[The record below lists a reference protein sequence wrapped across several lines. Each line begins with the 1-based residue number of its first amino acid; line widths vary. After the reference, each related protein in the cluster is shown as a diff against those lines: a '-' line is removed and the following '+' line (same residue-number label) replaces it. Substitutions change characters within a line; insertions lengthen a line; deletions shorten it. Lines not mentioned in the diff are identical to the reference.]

1 MIDATTAAEVR
12 GAWGNRMTAKA
23 ATSVLIHLGMVVA
36 FWAQGELFLAA
47 NGPTF
52 DEAVHLAAGHSYWAT
67 GDFRL
72 NVEDPPLP
80 KLLWA
85 LPGLID
91 GSAPF
96 RPDAGQWDRGEEWLI
111 GHEFLYGEPGR
122 VERLL
127 RPARRVNLLF
137 GVGVVVLVGV
147 WARRLWSSDCA
158 GAVASA
164 LAAFDPTLVGISG
177 VLSSDAALTLFTLLS
192 AYCLWE
198 YAGGR
203 DRRWL
208 VATGVA
214 LGLTLGSKF
223 SAVATVA
230 GLLAGV
236 AGFVLAGGS
245 FDPAGGTLAAR
256 LRSCLT
262 PGVRITIL
270 ALVTL
275 ACLYFVIRFP
285 DWGRGLKQQLVR
297 GATGDPHFY
306 FLGEVSVKPSPWY
319 FVVALAVKLPLGT
332 LALVACAAAWAV
344 VSRRTLSNR
353 WTLVALPP
361 AVFLLAATA
370 SGVNLGVRVVLPV
383 VPFLWLL
390 AGGFAAPGASAARR
404 QLFASAAVFAVAISA
419 LYNLPTPLSYF
430 NELAPTPGT
439 RLRLLGD
446 SNLDWGQGLPAIKP
460 WMREENVSCL
470 YLSAYGTCPPRVY
483 GIDHV
488 PLPGFGALEA
498 AAPRPLPAGMEKVYV
513 AVFGTNLQGVYL
525 ADPHTYNF
533 LRSRTPHAVL
543 AGSVWVYD
551 VTGDADALQ
560 RLEALAAQCR
570 PTVTPPARP

>member
-1 MIDATTAAEVR
+1 
-12 GAWGNRMTAKA
+12 MTAKA
-23 ATSVLIHLGMVVA
+23 ASYAIVHLALVA
-36 FWAQGELFLAA
+36 GFWSLGELAVVS

-85 LPGLID
+85 LPGLLD
-91 GSAPF
+91 GSASF
-96 RPDAGQWDRGEEWLI
+96 RPGAELWERGEEWLI
-111 GHEFLYGEPGR
+111 GNDFLYCEVGR

-127 RPARRVNLLF
+127 MPARRVNLLF

-147 WARRLWSSDCA
+147 WARRLWASEDA
-158 GAVASA
+158 GVVASA

-177 VLSSDAALTLFTLLS
+177 VLSSDAALTFFTFLS

-198 YAGGR
+198 YAGGL

-208 VATGVA
+208 VTTGVA

-236 AGFVLAGGS
+236 AGFVTLGGS
-245 FDPAGGTLAAR
+245 FDASGGGTLATR

-275 ACLYFVIRFP
+275 ACLYFVVRFP

-306 FLGEVSVKPSPWY
+306 FLGEVSGKPSPWY
-319 FVVALAVKLPLGT
+319 FLVALLVKLPLGT
-332 LALVACAAAWAV
+332 LGLTVAGAARAV
-344 VSRRTLSNR
+344 ASRRTPSER
-353 WTLVALPP
+353 WPLLVLPP
-361 AVFLLAATA
+361 AVFLLAVTLG
-370 SGVNLGVRVVLPV
+370 GVNLGVRVALPS

-390 AGGFAAPGASAARR
+390 AGGIMAPGSWTLARVLLSTVGFLSVMASAVGEFGR
-404 QLFASAAVFAVAISA
+404 
-419 LYNLPTPLSYF
+419 PLSYF
-430 NELAPTPGT
+430 NEYAPTPAD

-446 SNLDWGQGLPAIKP
+446 SNLDWGQGLPALKR
-460 WMREENVSCL
+460 WMREEDVPCL
-470 YLSAYGTCPPRVY
+470 YLSAYGTCPPCVF

-488 PLPGFGALEA
+488 PLPGFGALEEPY
-498 AAPRPLPAGMEKVYV
+498 PRSLPPGLAKVYV

-525 ADPHTYNF
+525 DDPHAYDF
-533 LRSRTPHAVL
+533 LRAREPHTVL

-551 VTGDADALQ
+551 VTGDAAALR
-560 RLEALAAQCR
+560 RLEALAAR
-570 PTVTPPARP
+570 

>member
-1 MIDATTAAEVR
+1 MMDAPTAAEVR
-12 GAWGNRMTAKA
+12 ETRGQPMATKA
-23 ATSVLIHLGMVVA
+23 AGFGVTQLALVA
-36 FWAQGELFLAA
+36 LFWLHGEAFLAA

-52 DEAVHLAAGHSYWAT
+52 DEAVHMAAGHSYWVT

-85 LPGLID
+85 LPGLLD

-111 GHEFLYGEPGR
+111 GHDFLYGEPGS
-122 VERLL
+122 VGRLL
-127 RPARRVNLLF
+127 TPARRVNLLF
-137 GVGVVVLVGV
+137 GVGVVVLVGA
-147 WARRLWSSDCA
+147 WARRLWSSEYA
-158 GAVASA
+158 GTVASA

-223 SAVATVA
+223 SAVASVA

-236 AGFVLAGGS
+236 AGFVAAGGS
-245 FDPAGGTLAAR
+245 FDAAGGTLAAR

-262 PGVRITIL
+262 PGVRATTL

-275 ACLYFVIRFP
+275 ACLYFVVRFP
-285 DWGRGLKQQLVR
+285 DWGRGLKQQLAR

-306 FLGEVSVKPSPWY
+306 FLGDVTNTPSPWY
-319 FVVALAVKLPLGT
+319 FVVALLVKFPLGT
-332 LALVACAAAWAV
+332 LALAGGGAAWTVA
-344 VSRRTLSNR
+344 SRRTLTTR
-353 WTLVALPP
+353 WPLVALPP
-361 AVFLLAATA
+361 AVFLLAVTA
-370 SGVNLGVRVVLPV
+370 SGVNLGVRVALPV

-390 AGGFAAPGASAARR
+390 AGGFAASGVRR
-404 QLFASAAVFAVAISA
+404 KVAAVVGVVAVAVSSLNEPA
-419 LYNLPTPLSYF
+419 TPLSYF
-430 NELAPTPGT
+430 NELAPTPAD
-439 RLRLLGD
+439 RLELLGD
-446 SNLDWGQGLPAIKP
+446 SNLDWGQGLPRLKT
-460 WMREENVSCL
+460 WMREEDVPCL

-483 GIDHV
+483 GIDYV

-498 AAPRPLPAGMEKVYV
+498 PAARSLPPGLRKVYV
-513 AVFGTNLQGVYL
+513 AVFATNLQGVYL
-525 ADPHTYNF
+525 ADPHTYDF
-533 LRSRTPHAVL
+533 LRGRTPHAVL

-551 VTGDADALQ
+551 VTGDADALR
-560 RLEALAAQCR
+560 RLDALAAR
-570 PTVTPPARP
+570 

>member
-1 MIDATTAAEVR
+1 MAAKTA
-12 GAWGNRMTAKA
+12 GC
-23 ATSVLIHLGMVVA
+23 VLTHLALVAA
-36 FWAQGELFLAA
+36 FWAQGEFFLAA

-85 LPGLID
+85 LPGLLD

-96 RPDAGQWDRGEEWLI
+96 RPDAGQWDRGEEWQI
-111 GHEFLYGEPGR
+111 GNDFLYGEPSR
-122 VERLL
+122 VEALL
-127 RPARRVNLLF
+127 TPARRVNLLF
-137 GVGVVVLVGV
+137 GVGVVALVGV
-147 WARRLWSSDCA
+147 WARRLWSSDFA
-158 GAVASA
+158 GVVASA
-164 LAAFDPTLVGISG
+164 LAAFDPTLVGLSG

-203 DRRWL
+203 HRRWL

-223 SAVATVA
+223 SAVASVA

-236 AGFVLAGGS
+236 VGFVVAGGS
-245 FDPAGGTLAAR
+245 FDGGNGGVASR

-262 PGVRITIL
+262 PGVRATIL

-275 ACLYFVIRFP
+275 ACLYFVVRFP

-306 FLGEVSVKPSPWY
+306 FLGEVSDKPSPWY
-319 FVVALAVKLPLGT
+319 FLVALAVKLPLGT
-332 LALVACAAAWAV
+332 LALAFGGAAWACAT
-344 VSRRTLSNR
+344 RRTASVR
-353 WTLVALPP
+353 WPLVVLPP
-361 AVFLLAATA
+361 AVFLLAIAA
-370 SGVNLGVRVVLPV
+370 SGVNLGVRVALPI
-383 VPFLWLL
+383 VPFLGLL
-390 AGGFAAPGASAARR
+390 AGSFAAPGGWAIGRKLLCVVGVYCVASSTAGELAR
-404 QLFASAAVFAVAISA
+404 
-419 LYNLPTPLSYF
+419 PLSYF
-430 NELAPTPGT
+430 NELAPTPDA

-446 SNLDWGQGLPAIKP
+446 SNLDWGQGLPALKR
-460 WMREENVSCL
+460 WMKRDGVECL

-498 AAPRPLPAGMEKVYV
+498 APSRSLPTGLAKVYV

-525 ADPHTYNF
+525 ADPHAYDF
-533 LRSRTPHAVL
+533 LRGRTPAVVL

-551 VTGDADALQ
+551 VTGDADALL
-560 RLEALAAQCR
+560 RLEALAAA
-570 PTVTPPARP
+570 AR

>member
-1 MIDATTAAEVR
+1 MAAKM
-12 GAWGNRMTAKA
+12 GGFILAQ
-23 ATSVLIHLGMVVA
+23 LCLVA
-36 FWAQGELFLAA
+36 VFWAHGESFFKA

-72 NVEDPPLP
+72 NVEHPPLP

-85 LPGLID
+85 LPGLLD

-96 RPDAGQWDRGEEWLI
+96 RPDAGQWERGEEWLI
-111 GHEFLYGEPGR
+111 GNDFLYGEPGR

-127 RPARRVNLLF
+127 TPARRVNLLF

-147 WARRLWSSDCA
+147 WARRLWSSDDA
-158 GAVASA
+158 GVVASA

-177 VLSSDAALTLFTLLS
+177 VLSSDAALTFFTLLS
-192 AYCLWE
+192 VYCLWE
-198 YAGGR
+198 FAGSL

-223 SAVATVA
+223 SAVASVA
-230 GLLAGV
+230 GLLSGV
-236 AGFVLAGGS
+236 AGFVFVGGS
-245 FDPAGGTLAAR
+245 FDPVGGTLATR

-275 ACLYFVIRFP
+275 ACLYFVVRFP

-306 FLGEVSVKPSPWY
+306 FLGEVSTKPSPWY
-319 FVVALAVKLPLGT
+319 FVVALLVKLPLGT
-332 LALVACAAAWAV
+332 LALACGGAAWAF
-344 VSRRTLSNR
+344 VSRRTASKR
-353 WTLVALPP
+353 WPLVVLPP
-361 AVFLLAATA
+361 AVFLLAVTA
-370 SGVNLGVRVVLPV
+370 SGVNLGVRVALPA
-383 VPFLWLL
+383 VPFLWLI
-390 AGGFAAPGASAARR
+390 AGGSVAPGAWAFGRKLLAVVGVLGVAASSAGELAR
-404 QLFASAAVFAVAISA
+404 
-419 LYNLPTPLSYF
+419 PLSYF
-430 NELAPTPGT
+430 NELAPAPAD

-446 SNLDWGQGLPAIKP
+446 SNLDWGQGLPALKS
-460 WMREENVSCL
+460 WMNDDGVACI

-488 PLPGFGALEA
+488 PLPGFGALESPT
-498 AAPRPLPAGMEKVYV
+498 PRSLPAGMEKVYV

-525 ADPHTYNF
+525 ADPHTYDF
-533 LRSRTPHAVL
+533 LRSRPPHVAL

-551 VTGDADALQ
+551 VTGDEDALR
-560 RLEALAAQCR
+560 RLDALAGQLR
-570 PTVTPPARP
+570 